1 MTTSLDFGVAKE
13 MALVEAKI
21 RQSIVS
27 EEPLLHDI
35 ARYVID
41 AGGKR
46 IRPMVTLLA
55 FRALGGTDVSQA
67 IDLAAALE
75 LIHSATLI
83 HDDIND
89 GGEMRRGRLTAY
101 KKFGLQNALITGD
114 FLFVK
119 AFGIGGKFDAEI
131 VELTAD
137 ACAALAE
144 GEIRQKRHAFD
155 TNVSHQ
161 EYVDIITRKTALPIM
176 GGAKIIGLI
185 AGARLEDIEA
195 VGEYGLN
202 LGIAF
207 QIVDDILDVVG
218 DGARLG
224 KRTGTDLREG
234 NVTLVAIHALND
246 GSSIDVRSLERLIA
260 KRRKREEDVHNEEV
274 RAIFPTVTELEDVMD
289 VPYRVREIDTPVI
302 RIWSPN
308 GRRYDIP
315 FRGFTVRRDRM
326 DQGIAAQAVQEGA
339 ELMTETTVVRV
350 RGDEVETNRGTFQ
363 GKVVVG
369 SDGPRSTVAKSVG
382 LEWPVSA
389 PAMSATAEGDFSDAT
404 DMFFGN
410 LAPGGYAWIIPKAG
424 CANVGL
430 GTWERFRGNL
440 HDLFNKFVAARGL
453 QPGKATGGFV
463 PVLGPPSRTVKEN
476 VMLVGDAAGMVM
488 ATNGGGNNVAMIAGR
503 YAGLTAADHLLDG
516 TPLDAYETRWRTAVG
531 GPLAEGVRIKRFADR
546 FFGSDRLLDA
556 AMMLLGRRRMARAI
570 RCQRLFI
577 PGSAKVL

>member
-114 FLFVK
+114 FMFVK

-155 TNVSHQ
+155 TSVSHQ

-176 GGAKIIGLI
+176 
-185 AGARLEDIEA
+185 AGAEDI
-195 VGEYGLN
+195 
-202 LGIAF
+202 
-207 QIVDDILDVVG
+207 
-218 DGARLG
+218 
-224 KRTGTDLREG
+224 
-234 NVTLVAIHALND
+234 
-246 GSSIDVRSLERLIA
+246 RLIA
-260 KRRKREEDVHNEEV
+260 WGPPQGNE
-274 RAIFPTVTELEDVMD
+274 A
-289 VPYRVREIDTPVI
+289 
-302 RIWSPN
+302 
-308 GRRYDIP
+308 G
-315 FRGFTVRRDRM
+315 G
-326 DQGIAAQAVQEGA
+326 GEGA
-339 ELMTETTVVRV
+339 
-350 RGDEVETNRGTFQ
+350 
-363 GKVVVG
+363 
-369 SDGPRSTVAKSVG
+369 GPRPP
-382 LEWPVSA
+382 LHNND
-389 PAMSATAEGDFSDAT
+389 AMPPS
-404 DMFFGN
+404 
-410 LAPGGYAWIIPKAG
+410 
-424 CANVGL
+424 
-430 GTWERFRGNL
+430 
-440 HDLFNKFVAARGL
+440 ARGGARPR
-453 QPGKATGGFV
+453 QTGG
-463 PVLGPPSRTVKEN
+463 
-476 VMLVGDAAGMVM
+476 
-488 ATNGGGNNVAMIAGR
+488 
-503 YAGLTAADHLLDG
+503 
-516 TPLDAYETRWRTAVG
+516 
-531 GPLAEGVRIKRFADR
+531 
-546 FFGSDRLLDA
+546 
-556 AMMLLGRRRMARAI
+556 
-570 RCQRLFI
+570 
-577 PGSAKVL
+577 

>member
-176 GGAKIIGLI
+176 AGAKIIGLI

-207 QIVDDILDVVG
+207 PDSGHILHRDRG
-218 DGARLG
+218 GG
-224 KRTGTDLREG
+224 PFGESTGTDLREG
-234 NVTLVAIHALND
+234 N
-246 GSSIDVRSLERLIA
+246 
-260 KRRKREEDVHNEEV
+260 
-274 RAIFPTVTELEDVMD
+274 
-289 VPYRVREIDTPVI
+289 
-302 RIWSPN
+302 
-308 GRRYDIP
+308 
-315 FRGFTVRRDRM
+315 
-326 DQGIAAQAVQEGA
+326 
-339 ELMTETTVVRV
+339 
-350 RGDEVETNRGTFQ
+350 
-363 GKVVVG
+363 
-369 SDGPRSTVAKSVG
+369 
-382 LEWPVSA
+382 
-389 PAMSATAEGDFSDAT
+389 
-404 DMFFGN
+404 
-410 LAPGGYAWIIPKAG
+410 
-424 CANVGL
+424 
-430 GTWERFRGNL
+430 
-440 HDLFNKFVAARGL
+440 
-453 QPGKATGGFV
+453 
-463 PVLGPPSRTVKEN
+463 
-476 VMLVGDAAGMVM
+476 
-488 ATNGGGNNVAMIAGR
+488 
-503 YAGLTAADHLLDG
+503 
-516 TPLDAYETRWRTAVG
+516 
-531 GPLAEGVRIKRFADR
+531 
-546 FFGSDRLLDA
+546 
-556 AMMLLGRRRMARAI
+556 
-570 RCQRLFI
+570 
-577 PGSAKVL
+577 